1 MHFAVML
8 AVQGQDEESGFAKT
22 LRIFAIPKGS
32 ILMCSAM
39 ATGRKTEGGDAAP
52 WMDRLV
58 DMVLSLLAQASSQLP
73 SAPLRDAVE
82 GLFRLFASQLTST
95 GALASHATSTVTM
108 HISSNCQLF
117 PMAALWHAIE
127 HL

>member
-1 MHFAVML
+1 MRFAVML
-8 AVQGQDEESGFAKT
+8 AVEAKMRNLP
-22 LRIFAIPKGS
+22 LRRLFAIPMGF

-39 ATGRKTEGGDAAP
+39 ATGKKTEGGDATP

-95 GALASHATSTVTM
+95 GATASHATSM
-108 HISSNCQLF
+108 WPYMLWQPCGMLLGIHSSEG
-117 PMAALWHAIE
+117 P
-127 HL
+127 